1 VTWVKQVLCCRWA
14 VSALCGVFGISS
26 MNCAA
31 QNVIASCRFYC
42 SISSVDFLPFG
53 GVQRMLDYMIIFL
66 LWQEQGLGRLGVLF
80 L

>member
-31 QNVIASCRFYC
+31 HNVIGFL
-42 SISSVDFLPFG
+42 SV
-53 GVQRMLDYMIIFL
+53 L
-66 LWQEQGLGRLGVLF
+66 LLH
-80 L
+80 